1 MKLLFFCPL
10 ILKNVTKKE
19 KPANIYDEDTKKH
32 LLKNFKTDSKP
43 KDIRS
48 PSTILLVAPHR
59 PASHKETDGREGKDL
74 MPNTLEVA
82 TTDKDGTDGLNE
94 VADGIDVGGEI

>member
-43 KDIRS
+43 KDISS
-48 PSTILLVAPHR
+48 PFNHSSCSSAP
-59 PASHKETDGREGKDL
+59 PSL
-74 MPNTLEVA
+74 P
-82 TTDKDGTDGLNE
+82 
-94 VADGIDVGGEI
+94 